1 MKRDLR
7 FTYYLFGIT
16 LAGFLLRINHT
27 WSESITAD
35 EVSALLRLQFDT
47 FSEML
52 QNGVKPDGHPA
63 FTQVLLWFWIK
74 LFGDSE
80 FAIRLPFVIMG
91 SASVW
96 FGAQA
101 ARRWFG
107 AGSGLATASALAF
120 LQFPIMYSQLARPYA
135 PGLFFTMLAA
145 YFVARF
151 SEERK
156 ANWKHVAGFAIAGAG
171 AAYSHYFSLYT
182 TLLLGV
188 GGLFLASKENRKLYT
203 VSAAA
208 AVLLF
213 LPHITFTLSQLSIGG
228 VGGPGGWLGAP
239 TSTFY
244 GAHFFYLFNSSVGLI
259 ILVLTLAAIGL
270 IFNFRR
276 TGKRQVV
283 MLLLWLIPMLT
294 GYFYSIYVNP
304 VLQHSVLLFSFPFLI
319 MLLFSWLPY
328 DENSKWSYSYV
339 FVLMIPLLLYIT
351 IHKPFRL
358 TDHFGRL
365 KEIVETYI
373 NVEEEYG
380 RSKVDVLFNV
390 DANYFVDY
398 YLNRYQH
405 NPDTYWYCMFHT
417 GRNDELQQLLSLV
430 NSSNADYFVYG
441 WSTRESY
448 PAAEDIIRDKFPCL
462 IEKKE
467 WFNSAVYVFKRNNQC
482 TEYNSST
489 IFGSRISYA
498 GLTYAQHEDSTFHW
512 PTACKEVHDSI
523 PAHVS
528 LVWSWLENNPGNHFM
543 ILDSTCQFGP
553 MIQLNV
559 ENVLVNPD
567 NEIGFSARIKLTQPA
582 SEVVAVVEFYR
593 GSERLLWTGGSSNQQ
608 LDSSSRDW
616 QNLYFVQRPPVEL
629 LKTDSIRAYLFTPNL
644 STIHVESM
652 RFFTR
657 EGHRGIYGN
666 RPDYQ

>member
-1 MKRDLR
+1 MRMKRDLR
-7 FTYYLFGIT
+7 FNYYLCGIT

-35 EVSALLRLQFDT
+35 EVSALLRLRFDS

-80 FAIRLPFVIMG
+80 FAVRLPFVLMG
-91 SASVW
+91 TASIW

-101 ARRWFG
+101 ARKWFG
-107 AGSGLATASALAF
+107 AASGLSTAAALAF
-120 LQFPIMYSQLARPYA
+120 LQFPVMYSQLARPYA

-145 YFVARF
+145 YLVARF

-156 ANWKHVAGFAIAGAG
+156 ADWKHVAGFAIAGAG

-182 TLLLGV
+182 TLLLAV
-188 GGLFLASKENRKLYT
+188 AGLFLVTKENRKLYF
-203 VSAAA
+203 VAAIS

-213 LPHITFTLSQLSIGG
+213 LPHISFTLSQLSIGG
-228 VGGPGGWLGAP
+228 VGGPGGWLGPP
-239 TSTFY
+239 TSDFF
-244 GAHFFYLFNSSVGLI
+244 GAHFFYIFNSSLGLMIVVLFFAAVGLF
-259 ILVLTLAAIGL
+259 
-270 IFNFRR
+270 FNFRR
-276 TGKRQVV
+276 TGKRQIA
-283 MLLLWLIPMLT
+283 MLFLWLVPMFT

-328 DENSKWSYSYV
+328 DENSIWSYRYAV
-339 FVLMIPLLLYIT
+339 VMMVPMLWYIT
-351 IHKPFRL
+351 AHKPFRL

-373 NVEEEYG
+373 NAEEKYG
-380 RSKVDVLFNV
+380 RTKVDVLFNV

-417 GRNDELQQLLSLV
+417 ERNDELQQLRSLV
-430 NSSNADYFVYG
+430 QSSNADYFVYG

-448 PAAEDIIRDKFPCL
+448 PAAEDIIREIFPCL
-462 IEKKE
+462 IEKHE
-467 WFNSAVYVFKRNNQC
+467 WFNSAVYVYGRNGSPCDADN
-482 TEYNSST
+482 EVKFHSVNSNAYSSEQWWHNT
-489 IFGSRISYA
+489 VNFEVDPMPSWSKDSGME
-498 GLTYAQHEDSTFHW
+498 AQRWAMSFYRDYYF
-512 PTACKEVHDSI
+512 
-523 PAHVS
+523 
-528 LVWSWLENNPGNHFM
+528 L
-543 ILDSTCQFGP
+543 LDSTRQFSPFISVCVGD
-553 MIQLNV
+553 
-559 ENVLVNPD
+559 VLSNPD
-567 NEIGFSARIKLTQPA
+567 NEVGLSARVKMSDPA
-582 SEVVAVVEFYR
+582 TEVVAVVEYYR
-593 GSERLLWTGGSSNQQ
+593 GTQQILWTGGSSKLQ
-608 LDSSSRDW
+608 LDSANRDW
-616 QNLYFVQRPPVEL
+616 QNLYFIQRPAVEL
-629 LKTDSIRAYLFTPNL
+629 HKTDSIHAYLFTPNL
-644 STIHVESM
+644 APVRVHNI